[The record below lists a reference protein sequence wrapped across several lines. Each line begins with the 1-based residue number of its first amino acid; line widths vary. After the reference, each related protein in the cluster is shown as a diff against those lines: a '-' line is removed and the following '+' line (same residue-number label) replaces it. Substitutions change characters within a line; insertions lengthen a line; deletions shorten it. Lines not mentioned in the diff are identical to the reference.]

1 MPSVTMRII
10 PSLVLN
16 RNAALELIVLLR
28 KELMQPATSHRRGR
42 YDSTRRPR
50 GFSVIFLKRL
60 KSIDTIDYIMLFGM
74 LLLPFQVVQ
83 LSVLQPGH
91 IWMLGALV
99 ALIIQRK
106 IVISTTEVLAYLVC
120 VSAAFAITLL
130 QDVDRIKTG
139 EQLLKFMLVYPGFYV
154 VGRWLGSRYSSRE
167 LPFGYVFLLAFLVFE
182 LLVQTFQFPVIYQ
195 EIDFGQGSLH
205 GTFKERNWLSF
216 YFFLA
221 SYFLLMQKKGELR
234 FIPFFL
240 LNGIVTV
247 LTANKT
253 AIIACGV
260 VFLIRSRVP
269 VFIKAAAVAAGA
281 ILYLTVLGDQLTED
295 QLAVKLEEERGLA
308 FQVSVELIAQNP
320 IGYGFG
326 FVESYFTNNSLVVK
340 GLGEGTNS
348 VFAVPLDMVIVAGIF
363 GFVFWLVFFC
373 GVGLGIQTIL
383 TLLPIALLSLLNP
396 LHQSEMFYFFIACF
410 VSLCLKSQK
419 RGRLSPRMKKFGR
432 STKDE
437 RSDFGGRRF
446 I

>member
-1 MPSVTMRII
+1 
-10 PSLVLN
+10 
-16 RNAALELIVLLR
+16 
-28 KELMQPATSHRRGR
+28 MQPKASYLGGR
-42 YDSTRRPR
+42 SDLGRRPR
-50 GFSVIFLKRL
+50 GYLAICLERL

-74 LLLPFQVVQ
+74 LLLPFQVLQV
-83 LSVLQPGH
+83 SVLQPGH

-99 ALIIQRK
+99 ALMLQRK
-106 IVISTTEVLAYLVC
+106 IVISTTEVLVYLVC
-120 VSAAFAITLL
+120 ISAACAITLL

-139 EQLLKFMLVYPGFYV
+139 EQLLKFLLVYPGFYV

-167 LPFGYVFLLAFLVFE
+167 LPFGYVFLLAFLSFE
-182 LLVQTFQFPVIYQ
+182 LLVQTFQVPVIYR

-221 SYFLLMQKKGELR
+221 SYFLLMQKRGELR

-240 LNGIVTV
+240 LNGVVTI

-253 AIIACGV
+253 AIVACGV

-281 ILYLTVLGDQLTED
+281 ILYVTALGDQLTED

-308 FQVSVELIAQNP
+308 FQVSAELIAQNP
-320 IGYGFG
+320 VGYGFG
-326 FVESYFTNNSLVVK
+326 FVESYFSNNSLIVK

-348 VFAVPLDMVIVAGIF
+348 VFAVPLDMAIIAGIF

-373 GVGLGIQTIL
+373 GVGLGTQTIL

-419 RGRLSPRMKKFGR
+419 LGRLSARMKKFGR
-432 STKDE
+432 STEHE
-437 RSDFGGRRF
+437 RTGFKRRRF
-446 I
+446 V